1 MYKGHENILRFL
13 LKCIMK
19 THAEGVAESMGSVMD
34 SHCQKR
40 RGLAIEEMG
49 NESIIHWSGPPLH
62 LASLVK
68 SR

>member
-1 MYKGHENILRFL
+1 
-13 LKCIMK
+13 MK
-19 THAEGVAESMGSVMD
+19 THAEGVAESMGCVMD

-40 RGLAIEEMG
+40 RGLTIEEMG